1 MIWRS
6 SFDFPPL
13 PRIFI
18 LGRLR
23 ERGIRR
29 MHSTALPRW
38 RIALVLYLF
47 FHLASSAPV
56 VRKSALN
63 DDPSTP
69 FAVLLEQVSTLLSS
83 STAVV
88 TLRSAVET
96 TINGIPTATNHLT
109 TSTSAVLI
117 RSSTDTIDSANPGIV
132 ALSITIG
139 VTALLCFACLILCL
153 IMRRRKPLPTT
164 QISPAQGP
172 ESSENIR
179 PHFDSEYNVHRASW
193 ASYID
198 RVGELTRSS
207 TISTRQL
214 VISNQV
220 NRARRKVTELE
231 EMSTL
236 LRALSNSSREDRT
249 RPTSAIDHDVPP
261 LAAEDGSVNIPSDS
275 DLLGVQEQLERAI
288 RQIEGLNDRIRELE
302 HQRRSSWA
310 LGLSDEPPPGY
321 TKEPE

>member
-1 MIWRS
+1 LPDWFS
-6 SFDFPPL
+6 L
-13 PRIFI
+13 PR
-18 LGRLR
+18 
-23 ERGIRR
+23 RG
-29 MHSTALPRW
+29 
-38 RIALVLYLF
+38 
-47 FHLASSAPV
+47 SS
-56 VRKSALN
+56 N
-63 DDPSTP
+63 PS
-69 FAVLLEQVSTLLSS
+69 
-83 STAVV
+83 
-88 TLRSAVET
+88 
-96 TINGIPTATNHLT
+96 
-109 TSTSAVLI
+109 
-117 RSSTDTIDSANPGIV
+117 SANPGIV

-153 IMRRRKPLPTT
+153 IMRRRKPLRTT

-172 ESSENIR
+172 KSSENIL
-179 PHFDSEYNVHRASW
+179 DSEYNVHRASL
-193 ASYID
+193 ASYLD
-198 RVGELTRSS
+198 RVGQWTRSS

-231 EMSTL
+231 EVSTL

-275 DLLGVQEQLERAI
+275 DLLGVQVQLERAI